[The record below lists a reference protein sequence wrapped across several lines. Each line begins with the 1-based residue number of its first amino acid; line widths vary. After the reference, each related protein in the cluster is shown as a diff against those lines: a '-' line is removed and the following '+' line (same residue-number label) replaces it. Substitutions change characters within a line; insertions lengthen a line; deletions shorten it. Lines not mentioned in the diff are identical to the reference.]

1 MKGGG
6 PGGPVH
12 RCMPG
17 VGAVGAV
24 KYEGLPTPVEPTFYL
39 PFRQNTDTA
48 QFVVVRAASDP
59 RALATAVRGAVAA
72 LDKEL
77 PVANVKTMDELMTES
92 VAPPRFRTT
101 LVAVFALIGL
111 VLAAIGIY
119 GVMAYAVSE
128 RTHEIGIRA
137 ALGADRADVL
147 RVVLRETAV
156 LAAAGGGAWPA

>member
-24 KYEGLPTPVEPTFYL
+24 KYEGLATRVEPTFYL
-39 PFRQNTDTA
+39 PFRQNTNTA
-48 QFVVVRAASDP
+48 QFVVARTASDP

-92 VAPPRFRTT
+92 EPPPRFRTT
-101 LVAVFALIGL
+101 LVAAFALVRHL
-111 VLAAIGIY
+111 PPAIRI
-119 GVMAYAVSE
+119 
-128 RTHEIGIRA
+128 
-137 ALGADRADVL
+137 
-147 RVVLRETAV
+147 
-156 LAAAGGGAWPA
+156 